1 MNKLIPALIFVS
13 TSAVAAT
20 FDERVDKANAAFET
34 EQGEIYEKKLRPFIP
49 EIIKKC
55 ANAGSGGSPGKF
67 VLVADVS
74 PDGKVFN
81 PAVMPETKNS
91 LCFSGEFSARIL
103 PAPPN
108 SLISEGFAPL
118 VVEVYIVK

>member
-1 MNKLIPALIFVS
+1 MNKVIPILIFVS

-20 FDERVDKANAAFET
+20 FDERIEKANAAFET
-34 EQGEIYEKKLRPFIP
+34 EPGETYEKKLRPFIP

-55 ANAGSGGSPGKF
+55 ANAGSGASPGKF
-67 VLVADVS
+67 ILVADVS
-74 PDGKVFN
+74 ADGKIFN
-81 PAVMPETKNS
+81 PAVMPETKAS
-91 LCFSGEFSARIL
+91 LCFSREFSVRIL